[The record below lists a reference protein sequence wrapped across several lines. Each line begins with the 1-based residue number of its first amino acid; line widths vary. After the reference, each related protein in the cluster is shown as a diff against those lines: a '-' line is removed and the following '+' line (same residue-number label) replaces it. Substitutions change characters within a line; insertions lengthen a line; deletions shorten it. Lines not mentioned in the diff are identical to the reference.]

1 MELTRLFGM
10 LAALLVLAYVA
21 NRLSRLT
28 RVPDLIVLLLI
39 GVTLGPIL
47 HWVHP
52 AMFRGTIDI
61 LGTLALILIL
71 FGGGVELRLR
81 QAARYAP
88 AALLSMVLS
97 YGVSLGLIALIG
109 RVLLHLQWTDCVLL
123 GAALGCTSGTIVIP
137 ALEQIS
143 TPAPVK
149 MTLTLESTLGEVIA
163 VLLVGSL
170 LNAAAS
176 QSLLFGVAANFSQHI
191 MIALLLGVVTGA
203 IWSRLWPLLAS
214 QPNVNIANL
223 GVVFGVYALARYF
236 GGSGLLTVLI
246 FGITLA
252 NLPRTPH
259 ITRQGTRLL
268 AFHAELSFLV
278 RSFFFVL
285 LGIVAEF
292 VSRKYLLPIAGI
304 LAALLLARFLAMFV
318 SRKYLLPIAG
328 ILAALLLARFLAMQA
343 SRWAVRDVTRRETE
357 LLFWMLPRGLV
368 TAVLALAIVSARGA
382 VFEFLPAMAFTVV
395 LVTNLFVVAGAVRSS
410 EALTLA
416 PAATGASSVMEE
428 LKLPSLDVPGA
439 MKASVGSPGES

>member
-10 LAALLVLAYVA
+10 LAALLVLAYGA

-52 AMFRGTIDI
+52 ATFRGTIDI

-71 FGGGVELRLR
+71 FAGGVELRLR

-88 AALLSMVLS
+88 AALLLMIFS
-97 YGVSLGLIALIG
+97 YGLSLGLIALMG
-109 RVLLHLQWTDCVLL
+109 RALLHLQWTDCVLL

-137 ALEQIS
+137 VLEQVS

-149 MTLTLESTLGEVIA
+149 ITLTLESTLGEVIA

-170 LNAAAS
+170 LNPDAS
-176 QSLLFGVAANFSQHI
+176 QSLLFGVAADFSQHI
-191 MIALLLGVVTGA
+191 MIALLLGVVAGA

-259 ITRQGTRLL
+259 VTRQGARLL

-304 LAALLLARFLAMFV
+304 LAALLLARFLAM
-318 SRKYLLPIAG
+318 
-328 ILAALLLARFLAMQA
+328 QT

-368 TAVLALAIVSARGA
+368 TAVLALAIVNARGE
-382 VFEFLPAMAFTVV
+382 VFAFLPAMAFTVV
-395 LVTNLFVVAGAVRSS
+395 LATNLFVVAGAVRSS
-410 EALTLA
+410 EALALA
-416 PAATGASSVMEE
+416 PAAAGASSVMGE
-428 LKLPSLDVPGA
+428 LKPLSSDVPDA
-439 MKASVGSPGES
+439 MKASAASLGET